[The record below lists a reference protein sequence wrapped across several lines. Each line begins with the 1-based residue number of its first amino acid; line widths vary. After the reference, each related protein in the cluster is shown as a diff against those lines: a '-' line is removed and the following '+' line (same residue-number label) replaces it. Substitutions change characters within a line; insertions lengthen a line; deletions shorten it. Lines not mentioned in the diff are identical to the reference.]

1 MATAQEVFDKA
12 FSKGRSPR
20 SDAYKQGV
28 LACLRVRLDGL
39 AHVKCP
45 YSEGSPESD
54 AYFAGVE
61 EGRALAPVGRAPAGF
76 DGPISM
82 TF

>member
-12 FSKGRSPR
+12 FSKSRSPR

-45 YSEGSPESD
+45 YAPGSPECD
-54 AYFAGVE
+54 AYFAGVD
-61 EGRALAPVGRAPAGF
+61 EGRGLAPVGKAPDGF
-76 DGPISM
+76 DGPIAM
-82 TF
+82 TL